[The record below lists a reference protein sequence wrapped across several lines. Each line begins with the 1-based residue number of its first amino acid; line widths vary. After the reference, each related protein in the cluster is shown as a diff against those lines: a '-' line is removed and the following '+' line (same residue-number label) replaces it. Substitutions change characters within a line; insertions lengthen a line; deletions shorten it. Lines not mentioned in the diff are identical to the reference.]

1 MKTHVR
7 KAGQGLVSLFLLA
20 SLMGCASGGM
30 GGGNAVNVG
39 GETVNGAAT
48 TEERADLTFIREEEK
63 LAHDTYVALGAHWD
77 QQVFM
82 SIPQSES
89 SHMAANGTLLDA
101 YGIPDP
107 ITSDVANQYA
117 DPTIR
122 ALASQLLA
130 QGLVSRDAALQ
141 VGALIEEYDIV
152 DIESRRAH
160 STKPDIVATYDRLTM
175 GSRNHLRAFHSQL
188 ISRNQTYVP
197 QYLSQSAYDAIVGS
211 AHESGGN

>member
-1 MKTHVR
+1 MKTYAPR
-7 KAGQGLVSLFLLA
+7 AGQSLVSLFLLS
-20 SLMGCASGGM
+20 SLMGCASGGV
-30 GGGNAVNVG
+30 GGGNGG
-39 GETVNGAAT
+39 GESVNGAAT
-48 TEERADLTFIREEEK
+48 TGERADLTFIREEEK
-63 LAHDTYVALGAHWD
+63 LAHDTYVALGAHWEL
-77 QQVFM
+77 QVFT

-89 SHMAANGTLLDA
+89 SHMAAIGTLLDA

-107 ITSDVANQYA
+107 ITSDVANQFT

-122 ALASQLLA
+122 ALAAQFMA
-130 QGLVSRDAALQ
+130 QGIVSLDAALQ

-160 STKPDIVATYDRLTM
+160 STKPDIIATYDRLTT

-188 ISRNQTYVP
+188 AARNQIYVP